1 MRAIIET
8 GGKQFAVA
16 PNQTIRV
23 PSMKGE
29 PGEKVTFDRV
39 LYAAEGD
46 GVHVGAPHL
55 AGASVTAEIV
65 KQGRGPKITVFK
77 YKRRKRYSRK
87 KGHRQQHTILR
98 ILAIGDHKAE
108 KPKKAKGPKD
118 DPATMARVLDHIGS
132 DRMLLFSTDYPHWDF
147 DDPRQT
153 LDRLPAE
160 WRDAVAHVNA
170 ARFFGLDVT
179 VAA

>member
-23 PSMKGE
+23 PSMQGE
-29 PGEKVTFDRV
+29 PGDKVTFDRV
-39 LYAAEGD
+39 LYAAGGD

-55 AGASVTAEIV
+55 AGASVSAEIV

-87 KGHRQQHTILR
+87 KGHRQGFTELR
-98 ILAIGDHKAE
+98 VTG
-108 KPKKAKGPKD
+108 
-118 DPATMARVLDHIGS
+118 V
-132 DRMLLFSTDYPHWDF
+132 DF
-147 DDPRQT
+147 DGSKHEASKKT
-153 LDRLPAE
+153 GKTATAE
-160 WRDAVAHVNA
+160 AGETELFVCPDCGKEYKTER
-170 ARFFGLDVT
+170 GLQQH
-179 VAA
+179 ASREHA